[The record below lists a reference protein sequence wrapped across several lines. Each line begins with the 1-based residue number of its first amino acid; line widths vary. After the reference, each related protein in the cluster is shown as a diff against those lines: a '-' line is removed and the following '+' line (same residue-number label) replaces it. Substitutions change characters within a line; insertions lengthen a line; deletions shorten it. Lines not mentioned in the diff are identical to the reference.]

1 MQGHGNLPLRPW
13 AVHAVAI
20 VGAAVVFYTSDQQF
34 MALFPPWV
42 GVVAH
47 PTVALL
53 TYLGIT
59 QVQSQKQ
66 E

>member
-1 MQGHGNLPLRPW
+1 MQGQGNLALPPW
-13 AVHAVAI
+13 AVHLVAVA
-20 VGAAVVFYTSDQQF
+20 GAAVVFYASDQQF
-34 MALFPPWV
+34 MALFPAWV
-42 GVVAH
+42 STVAH

-66 E
+66 G